1 MATATARHILVETE
15 KLCNKLKKEI
25 KSKEI
30 TFEKAAKKFSKCQSG
45 NKGGDLGR
53 FAKGMMVPEF
63 DKVIFKDELH
73 VVHGPVKTEFGFHLI
88 EITSR
93 GK

>member
-1 MATATARHILVETE
+1 MATATAKHILVETE
-15 KLCNKLKKEI
+15 NECNKLKKEI
-25 KSKEI
+25 QSKEI
-30 TFEKAAKKFSKCQSG
+30 TFEKAAEQFSKCPSG
-45 NKGGDLGR
+45 QKGGDLGR
-53 FAKGMMVPEF
+53 FSKGMMVPEF
-63 DKVIFKDELH
+63 DKVIFNDELH

>member
-1 MATATARHILVETE
+1 MASATARHILVETE

-30 TFEKAAKKFSKCQSG
+30 TFEKAAKKYSKCPSG
-45 NKGGDLGR
+45 SKGGDLGK
-53 FAKGMMVPEF
+53 FSKGMMVPEF
-63 DKVIFKDELH
+63 DKVIFSEDLN
-73 VVHGPVKTEFGFHLI
+73 VVHGPVKTDFGFHLI

-93 GK
+93 SK

>member
-1 MATATARHILVETE
+1 MATATARHILVETQNQ
-15 KLCNKLKKEI
+15 CDKLKEEI
-25 KSKEI
+25 ESKKI
-30 TFEKAAKKFSKCQSG
+30 TFEEAAKKFSKCPSG
-45 NKGGDLGR
+45 QKGGDLGK

-63 DKVIFKDELH
+63 DKVIFTDELN

-93 GK
+93 SK

>member
-15 KLCNKLKKEI
+15 KECSKLKNEI
-25 KSKEI
+25 ASKEI
-30 TFEKAAKKFSKCQSG
+30 TFEKAAKKFSKCPSG
-45 NKGGDLGR
+45 SKGGDLGR

-63 DKVIFKDELH
+63 DKVIFRDELN
-73 VVHGPVKTEFGFHLI
+73 VVHGPVKTDFGFHLI

-93 GK
+93 DI